1 MAKSLDQLSELV
13 RTTEARCS
21 ADRLNRQ
28 LAESTQRLSA
38 AQEAH
43 RQAAERAQ
51 QSRRVRQPQ
60 IDECAIDD
68 AKLNEL
74 LPKIA
79 QLKNHL
85 ESWEQAQKLVADS
98 REEISQRRR
107 AAEQELQAAVQEEEE
122 TRKALVEARKSYE
135 EVRTEIERL
144 QPDAE
149 QTLSEGDRLLKMTAT
164 FFPEGQLESLEKEV
178 DLVSTHFDMLT
189 REEQMAQLM
198 VWVGRVRYLQTKEL
212 TEELHAQ
219 SRRVFRKLV
228 GISKEHEPGFIEA
241 FQPTFKTNWEAYIR
255 DAEERLRLSAESR
268 HRRAEQERTMRERQ
282 VQDEERRRA
291 ARETG
296 RQLIDELRAAISHF
310 NLPDEGVE
318 EFRTLL
324 GQVIAVCGSS
334 DDEVLELVMPY
345 RELVSEGADFR
356 ALRRNLE
363 RLHEAGADK
372 DKPLIDSC
380 ADVRTYTQGLTALMI
395 GGVAREDVRKQLQRV
410 FDFEEL
416 DWQTYE
422 SSRPAILDSLEQRIR
437 NRGIDLLLLI
447 RTLIGHDVQQ
457 RLRPLC
463 EQFEIPC
470 LLVEHGYGASQ
481 IAQTIRKHLAPAAE
495 RA

>member
-13 RTTEARCS
+13 RHTEARCS

-28 LAESTQRLSA
+28 LAETTQRLST
-38 AQEAH
+38 AQEAY
-43 RQAAERAQ
+43 RVASERSQ
-51 QSRRVRQPQ
+51 QIKRVRQPQ
-60 IDECAIDD
+60 LDECAIDD

-98 REEISQRRR
+98 RAEIAQRRR
-107 AAEQELQAAVQEEEE
+107 DAEQELQGVLQEEEE
-122 TRKALVEARKSYE
+122 TRKVLVEARKAYE

-144 QPDAE
+144 QPDADA
-149 QTLSEGDRLLKMTAT
+149 TLSEGDRLLKMSAT
-164 FFPEGQLESLEKEV
+164 FFPEGQLEALEKEV
-178 DLVSTHFDMLT
+178 DLVSTHFDMLS
-189 REEQMAQLM
+189 REEQMSQLM
-198 VWVGRVRYLQTKEL
+198 VWVGRVRLLQTKEL

-241 FQPTFKTNWEAYIR
+241 FQPTFKTNWDTYIR
-255 DAEERLRLSAESR
+255 DAEERVKSSAEAR
-268 HRRAEQERTMRERQ
+268 HRRADQERSMRDRQ
-282 VQDEERRRA
+282 LQEEERRRA

-310 NLPDEGVE
+310 NLPEEGAE
-318 EFRTLL
+318 EFRELVS
-324 GQVIAVCGSS
+324 QAIAVCGSS
-334 DDEVLELVMPY
+334 DEEVLELVMPY
-345 RELVSEGADFR
+345 KELINEGADFR

-363 RLHEAGADK
+363 RLQEAGADK

-380 ADVRTYTQGLTALMI
+380 ADVRTFTQGMTALMI
-395 GGVAREDVRKQLQRV
+395 GGVAREDVRRQLQRV
-410 FDFEEL
+410 FDFDEL

-437 NRGIDLLLLI
+437 NRGLHLLLLI

-481 IAQTIRKHLAPAAE
+481 IAQTIRKHLTSNAE
-495 RA
+495 RE

>member
-1 MAKSLDQLSELV
+1 MAKSLEQLAELV
-13 RTTEARCS
+13 RHTEARCS

-43 RQAAERAQ
+43 RVAMERAAQ
-51 QSRRVRQPQ
+51 VKRVRQPQ
-60 IDECAIDD
+60 LEECAVEDQ
-68 AKLNEL
+68 KLNEL

-98 REEISQRRR
+98 RAEIAQKRREAEEELR
-107 AAEQELQAAVQEEEE
+107 AVVQEEEE
-122 TRKALVEARKSYE
+122 TRKALVEARKAYE
-135 EVRTEIERL
+135 EVRNEIERL
-144 QPDAE
+144 QPE
-149 QTLSEGDRLLKMTAT
+149 VGESLSEGDKLLQLTAT

-178 DLVSTHFDMLT
+178 DLVSTHFDMLS
-189 REEQMAQLM
+189 REEQMSQLM
-198 VWVGRVRYLQTKEL
+198 VWVGRVRNLQTKEL

-219 SRRVFRKLV
+219 SRRIFRKLV

-241 FQPTFKTNWEAYIR
+241 FQPTFKTNWENYIR
-255 DAEERLRLSAESR
+255 DAEERVKLAAEAR
-268 HRRAEQERTMRERQ
+268 HRRTEQERTMRERQ
-282 VQDEERRRA
+282 LQEEERRRA
-291 ARETG
+291 AREAG

-310 NLPDEGVE
+310 NLPEEGAD
-318 EFRTLL
+318 EFRNLL
-324 GQVIAVCGSS
+324 TQAIAVCGSS
-334 DDEVLELVMPY
+334 DEEVLELVAPY
-345 RELVSEGADFR
+345 KELINEGADFR

-363 RLHEAGADK
+363 RMQEAGADK

-380 ADVRTYTQGLTALMI
+380 ADVRSFTQGRTALMI

-437 NRGIDLLLLI
+437 NRGLDLLLLI

-463 EQFEIPC
+463 EQFDIPC

-481 IAQTIRKHLAPAAE
+481 IAQTIRRHLASNME